1 MFKRSKIPSHGSSGL
16 KTLLVLGI
24 HRTFY
29 SKLALIL
36 CLLVQET
43 PQTTEQPSCIT
54 GSSNPAQLF
63 SYSHFFWCFVLVLI
77 PGNILLLLPAKLNL
91 AICAQY
97 LIPTVGACLAGDFF
111 QTLPFQLHLLQ
122 KRPHICTSV
131 LLRARDFISRRSLFQ
146 LHLPP
151 KRTHICTSQPDYLVF
166 ARSSP

>member
-1 MFKRSKIPSHGSSGL
+1 MLTTSEVPWLGASGL
-16 KTLLVLGI
+16 RTLFVLRI
-24 HRTFY
+24 YRTFY
-29 SKLALIL
+29 SELALIL
-36 CLLVQET
+36 GLLVQQS

-131 LLRARDFISRRSLFQ
+131 LLRAGDFISRRSLF
-146 LHLPP
+146 
-151 KRTHICTSQPDYLVF
+151 
-166 ARSSP
+166 